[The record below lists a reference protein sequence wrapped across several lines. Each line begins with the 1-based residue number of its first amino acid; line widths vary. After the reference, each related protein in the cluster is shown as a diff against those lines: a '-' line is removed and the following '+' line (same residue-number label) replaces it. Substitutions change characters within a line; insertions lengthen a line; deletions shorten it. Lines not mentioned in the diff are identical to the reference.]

1 MYFLCLREAVPTGG
15 TVKQR
20 AASLGSRA
28 AAVGLEGHRQ
38 GRMVRSDQDT
48 NTTPDLPPPTHTHTD
63 SVCVRA
69 CAYVRVYVRV
79 SSISIHSLPPS
90 LTASPSSTATLLEIE
105 SRDLP
110 ETLPDNHT

>member
-20 AASLGSRA
+20 AASLGS
-28 AAVGLEGHRQ
+28 AVGLEGHRQ

-48 NTTPDLPPPTHTHTD
+48 NTTPDLPPPTHTHTETVCVC
-63 SVCVRA
+63 VCVRA
-69 CAYVRVYVRV
+69 LVCVYVRV